1 MKRIGL
7 TGGIASG
14 KSTVARLL
22 AERGVPV
29 VDADALARD
38 VVAPGT
44 AGLAAIAARWPSVVH
59 EGVLDRKALGAIVFA
74 DPAERRALEAITHPR
89 IRAESARRLA
99 AAEEAGAPRAIY
111 EAALLFEN
119 DLDRELDATL
129 LVAAPPELQVDRLQ
143 ARDRVSRAE
152 ARARLDAQLPLE
164 AKRARA
170 TFVIENDG
178 SLAELVRSVDAV
190 WEEVER
196 RF

>member
-1 MKRIGL
+1 LKRIAL
-7 TGGIASG
+7 TGGLASG

-44 AGLAAIAARWPSVVH
+44 DGLAAIAARWPSVVH
-59 EGVLDRKALGAIVFA
+59 DGVLDRKALGAIVFA

-89 IRAESARRLA
+89 IRAESARRLGVV
-99 AAEEAGAPRAIY
+99 EQTGAPRAIY

-129 LVAAPPELQVDRLQ
+129 LVSAPTDLQLARLQ
-143 ARDRVSRAE
+143 ARDGVSPAE

-164 AKRARA
+164 AKMARA

-178 SLAELVRSVDAV
+178 SLDELVRRAEAV
-190 WEEVER
+190 WAEVER
-196 RF
+196 RY